1 MVIKEILYKGKKA
14 DELKKM
20 SLPELF
26 PLLDSDARRKVKR
39 MTEKDRKFLDK
50 VEKANKPIKT
60 HMRAMVILPVMIG
73 KQIMVHDGKAY
84 QPVVITEEMIGHRLG
99 EYALTRRRV
108 MHSAP
113 GIGATRS
120 SASQSV
126 K

>member
-14 DELKKM
+14 EELKRM
-20 SLPELF
+20 SMPELF

-39 MTEKDRKFLDK
+39 LTDADRKFLAK

-60 HMRAMVILPVMIG
+60 HLRAMVVLPVMIG
-73 KQIMVHDGKAY
+73 KQIMIHNGKAY
-84 QPVVITEEMIGHRLG
+84 EPVVITEEMIGHRLG
-99 EYALTRRRV
+99 EYAMTRRRV
-108 MHSAP
+108 QHNAP